1 MSKVKIIIFVSNKI
15 FTIYVKLGFLLIN
28 YFIEKEQTY
37 KSFHYEGREGD
48 RSLPLQI
55 KIKNEINRG
64 KNKEEMKK
72 EINLCRYI
80 WK

>member
-37 KSFHYEGREGD
+37 KSFHYEGREGG

-55 KIKNEINRG
+55 RIKKKINEE
-64 KNKEEMKK
+64 KNKE
-72 EINLCRYI
+72 
-80 WK
+80 